1 MDRKMD
7 PQKIDFWMI
16 LDRDRA
22 NFGAGRRQPAMAS
35 GLEIDEVESLFGT
48 PRTPEG
54 AAD

>member
-1 MDRKMD
+1 MDRKME
-7 PQKIDFWMI
+7 PQKIDFWR
-16 LDRDRA
+16 LGRRGGA
-22 NFGAGRRQPAMAS
+22 NFGEGRRQPAMAS